1 MLLYRRQKM
10 RQAIQR
16 GIPRKADAAKTGSF
30 TKSPGKEA
38 QSVIA
43 IIRLNQGENFSP
55 NPPTQWVKKRYPLF
69 FRKYEIHKGRHL
81 YRTHK
86 KAGILQCT
94 CRLKKIQ
101 IILTEKFNRSI
112 TCTNAEMKPG
122 RGGKSFFPPTKDIGT
137 SVGDCVGKGK
147 YFPLFFTF

>member
-1 MLLYRRQKM
+1 M
-10 RQAIQR
+10 
-16 GIPRKADAAKTGSF
+16 
-30 TKSPGKEA
+30 
-38 QSVIA
+38 
-43 IIRLNQGENFSP
+43 
-55 NPPTQWVKKRYPLF
+55 
-69 FRKYEIHKGRHL
+69 

-137 SVGDCVGKGK
+137 NVGDCVGKGK
-147 YFPLFFTF
+147 YFPRIKTEPDTAAADAIVNVRICLAQTIDTYYSYRDGIGF

>member
-1 MLLYRRQKM
+1 MIGTWDSSSL
-10 RQAIQR
+10 I
-16 GIPRKADAAKTGSF
+16 GSKRDYKNKNKLF
-30 TKSPGKEA
+30 FPIETHRFFFRSLPA
-38 QSVIA
+38 
-43 IIRLNQGENFSP
+43 ENSKKNSSSFQFP
-55 NPPTQWVKKRYPLF
+55 FFLAWWVKKRYPLF

-137 SVGDCVGKGK
+137 NVGDCVGKGK
-147 YFPLFFTF
+147 YFPYCK

>member
-1 MLLYRRQKM
+1 MK
-10 RQAIQR
+10 I
-16 GIPRKADAAKTGSF
+16 
-30 TKSPGKEA
+30 
-38 QSVIA
+38 
-43 IIRLNQGENFSP
+43 FSP
-55 NPPTQWVKKRYPLF
+55 NPPTRWVKKRYPLF

-112 TCTNAEMKPG
+112 TCTNAEIERG
-122 RGGKSFFPPTKDIGT
+122 RGGRSFFPPTKDIGT
-137 SVGDCVGKGK
+137 SMGDCVGKGK
-147 YFPLFFTF
+147 YFPASMRTIAYTPEEGPQPRLEHTGTPMFLSKLHNQCL